1 MAELEE
7 LSHSLFHEEALSCA
21 VERKLL
27 YLQDP
32 ALHCMARQ
40 FRSTTPSCRCTKTC
54 SLCTNTLAWRG
65 SGSRGGPSRSK
76 LALLSLTWRA
86 STTFRKM

>member
-1 MAELEE
+1 MMELEE

-32 ALHCMARQ
+32 ALHCMTRQ
-40 FRSTTPSCRCTKTC
+40 FQKTTLSCRYTKTC
-54 SLCTNTLAWRG
+54 LLCTSTLAWPSSENRG
-65 SGSRGGPSRSK
+65 ESNH
-76 LALLSLTWRA
+76 
-86 STTFRKM
+86 